1 RGAERG
7 RAAGAAAG
15 GGRPRP
21 ALSVDRAAP
30 APAPASPFAAAA
42 MSDYERIRLVILGGA
57 GVGKSCIVKRFLF
70 NTYTDKYRST
80 VDILD
85 TAGDMQFPAMRRLS
99 IATAHA
105 FLLVYAITSA
115 ASFACVKRCFEEVRE
130 QRADFQEIPIVVA
143 GNKLDLAASHRE
155 VPLEDVSEAKV
166 MECSAKDDY
175 NVRDIFRTFVTLSRI
190 LPPSAEDSAGGL
202 KRRSS
207 AYVSASK
214 GGRRAASPAA
224 TASSRASAGADG
236 GGEGAGGSG
245 RGAAFGAGGVGAPSR
260 APARYS
266 PLQPQAKAAD
276 AGTRTRRLP
285 RASRKRPPPPWP
297 PDPRPR
303 RLRRPLRP
311 RTSPASAPHK
321 PRPRSQL
328 QERGQTNQCLM

>member
-1 RGAERG
+1 
-7 RAAGAAAG
+7 
-15 GGRPRP
+15 
-21 ALSVDRAAP
+21 
-30 APAPASPFAAAA
+30 

-80 VDILD
+80 VEDLYNREYDLGQVVLKVDILD

-155 VPLEDVSEAKV
+155 VPLEDVSEWLFCELPKLRAKV

-224 TASSRASAGADG
+224 TASSGPSAGADG
-236 GGEGAGGSG
+236 AAGAGGSG
-245 RGAAFGAGGVGAPSR
+245 GGGAGLEVSR
-260 APARYS
+260 AKPRS
-266 PLQPQAKAAD
+266 RSLI
-276 AGTRTRRLP
+276 RRS
-285 RASRKRPPPPWP
+285 SRKAKQQMR
-297 PDPRPR
+297 DAHADDCHV
-303 RLRRPLRP
+303 
-311 RTSPASAPHK
+311 S
-321 PRPRSQL
+321 
-328 QERGQTNQCLM
+328 